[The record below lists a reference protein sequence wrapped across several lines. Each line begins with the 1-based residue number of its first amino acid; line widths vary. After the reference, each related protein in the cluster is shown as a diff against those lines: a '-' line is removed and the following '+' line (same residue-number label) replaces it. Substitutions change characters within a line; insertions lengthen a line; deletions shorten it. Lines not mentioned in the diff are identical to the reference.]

1 MPKKMLAA
9 GVLVAFVFVVAL
21 VGFVAAPSTAIQPV
35 AADSPCPAT
44 GCASGACHGFDA
56 VPEPDGVHEM
66 ACPEAGCASVECH
79 GWDSLIGRYHQASD
93 MSLNVW
99 ILMPVALVLGLWL
112 LVRRMGRGSRGHSD
126 SEADV
131 EADAGV
137 PEAPSSAASPKRDC
151 AEDPMFACE
160 EEACYEA

>member
-1 MPKKMLAA
+1 MSKKVLAA
-9 GVLVAFVFVVAL
+9 GILVAL
-21 VGFVAAPSTAIQPV
+21 VVAVTLVGFAMVPSTAIQPI

-66 ACPEAGCASVECH
+66 MCPEAGCASAECH

-99 ILMPVALVLGLWL
+99 VLMPVALVLGLWL
-112 LVRRMGRGSRGHSD
+112 LVRRMGRTGRARDD
-126 SEADV
+126 SGADDGMAEAS
-131 EADAGV
+131 
-137 PEAPSSAASPKRDC
+137 APVASPERHC
-151 AEDPMFACE
+151 AENLMTASE
-160 EEACYEA
+160 EEVCYEA